1 MPFILECY
9 RPLHRRNIN
18 VCVTFA
24 AAEYFKNTFLAYITK
39 GKSTLWQNGCVQQIL
54 IGCFDKIRNVRMCQ
68 CFEFNELLI
77 KIS

>member
-54 IGCFDKIRNVRMCQ
+54 IGCFDKMRNVRMCQ
-68 CFEFNELLI
+68 FFDFNELPI